1 MVNNEAQEKVK
12 AEDLRRV
19 MRKWATGVTIVTS
32 VHGGIR
38 HGMTVSS
45 FTSVSLEPP
54 IVTISLE
61 NSSRTRDLVNA
72 SRVFAITFL
81 SSEQQEVSER
91 FAGRQSEFTDRFA
104 GLETWTFK
112 TGAPLLNKGLAFL
125 DCQVL
130 AEYVFGANTLF
141 IGKVIAAK
149 LGQEGGPLL
158 YHDRHYHT
166 LQD

>member
-1 MVNNEAQEKVK
+1 MINNEAQDKV
-12 AEDLRRV
+12 EGEELRRV
-19 MRKWATGVTIVTS
+19 MRRWATGVTIVTS
-32 VHGGIR
+32 VYGGIR

-61 NSSRTRDLVNA
+61 KRSRTHDLVTE

-81 SSEQQEVSER
+81 TSEQREVSER
-91 FAGRQSEFTDRFA
+91 FAGKQTEFTDRFA
-104 GLETWTFK
+104 GLETWTLR

-130 AEYVFGANTLF
+130 AEYSFGANTLF

-149 LGQEGGPLL
+149 LGQEGVPLI
-158 YHDRHYHT
+158 YHDRHYHQ